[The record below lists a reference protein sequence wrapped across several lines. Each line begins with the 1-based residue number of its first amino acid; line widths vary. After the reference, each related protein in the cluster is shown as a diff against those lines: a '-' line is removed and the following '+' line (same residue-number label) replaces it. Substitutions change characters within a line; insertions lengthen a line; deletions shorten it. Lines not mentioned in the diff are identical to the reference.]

1 MLRESKMSKDKRLEP
16 LIEDNLTYDPE
27 TGMFKWLNVT
37 NCNGSKKS
45 GWFAGSFDNKGYFK
59 IGVLGK
65 DYSAHRLAWYL
76 LKGSFPEKQIDHING
91 VRTDNR
97 IVNLREVTNAQNQQN
112 IKKARGTSFNKHSK
126 KWEARISV
134 NYKDLFLGFF
144 DTEEEARQAYVK
156 AKKKY
161 HPFWIEK
168 E

>member
-1 MLRESKMSKDKRLEP
+1 MSKDKRLEP

-45 GWFAGSFDNKGYFK
+45 GWFAGSFDNKGYYK

-76 LKGSFPEKQIDHING
+76 MKGSFPEKQIDHING

-126 KWEARISV
+126 KWEAGIGYKGSRI
-134 NYKDLFLGFF
+134 YLGLF
-144 DTEEEARQAYVK
+144 DTEEEAYQAYL
-156 AKKKY
+156 KKKREI
-161 HPFWIEK
+161 FECWVE
-168 E
+168 